1 MELNS
6 YIFSSTTVDALIKDV
21 ETLINNSIQMMV
33 NDSK

>member
-6 YIFSSTTVDALIKDV
+6 YIFSFIAVNALIKDV